1 MSSFESLMHRICVLK
16 FEIISKKKK
25 LPVPVLDIKIY
36 WLQYVYKVE
45 KYLMYVY
52 TRVAQ
57 VTGL

>member
-1 MSSFESLMHRICVLK
+1 MHRICVLK
-16 FEIISKKKK
+16 FEIISKKK

>member
-16 FEIISKKKK
+16 FEIISKKK